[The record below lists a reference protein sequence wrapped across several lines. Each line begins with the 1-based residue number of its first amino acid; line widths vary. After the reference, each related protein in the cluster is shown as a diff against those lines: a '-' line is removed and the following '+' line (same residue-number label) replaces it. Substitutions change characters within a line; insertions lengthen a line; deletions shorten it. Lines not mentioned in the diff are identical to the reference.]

1 MRNGHARRA
10 GETMDQ
16 EVRHRVERNVALVE
30 HIVTRMAA
38 GFPDHIER
46 DDLVQAGMLA
56 LVETAGRYD
65 PDRGVAFST
74 FAGRRIEGAIL
85 DVIRHDDWL
94 PRSLRA
100 KSRELNNVEQD
111 LLRKQGGTPD
121 HRTIAEAA
129 DMTVKELSDL
139 RSKVRRGVVMA
150 LDRPMNAG
158 DGSSTLGDTIPDANG
173 TDQGSGLEAQEL
185 KAYIRSAIHLL
196 QPRHRAVVVGYFLE
210 ERPMDELGALLGV
223 TQSRI
228 SQIKDDAL
236 RRIREG
242 LNAQYDET
250 AEEPSR
256 RRRDRSRQEYAKAI
270 AEDSTAQ
277 DRLRPL
283 SLPPL

>member
-1 MRNGHARRA
+1 
-10 GETMDQ
+10 MDQ
-16 EVRHRVERNVALVE
+16 EIRHRIESNVALVE
-30 HIVTRMAA
+30 HIVTRMSA

-56 LVETAGRYD
+56 LCETAGRYD

-85 DVIRHDDWL
+85 DVIRHEDWL

-100 KSRELNNVEQD
+100 KSRELNTVEQR
-111 LLRKQGGTPD
+111 LLEKRGETPD
-121 HRTIAEAA
+121 HRTVAEAA
-129 DMTVKELSDL
+129 DMTVKELSEL

-158 DGSSTLGDTIPDANG
+158 DGASTLGDTIADADS
-173 TDQGSGLEAQEL
+173 THPLAGLEDREL

-196 QPRHRAVVVGYFLE
+196 PPRHRAVVVGYFLE

-242 LNAQYDET
+242 IDAQYDE
-250 AEEPSR
+250 APAEPSR

-270 AEDSTAQ
+270 AADSTAQ
-277 DRLRPL
+277 SRLQPVTTP
-283 SLPPL
+283 SL